1 MLSKDTE
8 KLKQKIHERVDKTID
23 SMIKIGTVDYFEI
36 NIKHINGEI
45 LCKPSYTE
53 KEKIK

>member
-1 MLSKDTE
+1 MLLRDAE
-8 KLKQKIHERVDKTID
+8 KLKQKIHERVDKALD
-23 SMIKIGTVDYFEI
+23 SMIKIGSVNYFEI
-36 NIKHINGEI
+36 NIKHVNGEI

>member
-1 MLSKDTE
+1 MLLRDAE
-8 KLKQKIHERVDKTID
+8 KLKQKIHERVDKAVD
-23 SMIKIGTVDYFEI
+23 SMIKIGTVNYFEI
-36 NIKHINGEI
+36 NIKHVNGEI